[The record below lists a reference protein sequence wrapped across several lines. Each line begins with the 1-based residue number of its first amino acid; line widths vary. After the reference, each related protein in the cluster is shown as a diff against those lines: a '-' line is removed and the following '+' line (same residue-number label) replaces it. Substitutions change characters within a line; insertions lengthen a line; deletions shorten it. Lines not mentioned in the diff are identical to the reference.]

1 MKLISCKFNASEKA
15 FYTALQTCAESL
27 IARIQA
33 KKSMTGGTKYMS
45 ILVLLLRLRQSAPFL
60 YPVMVSTFVD
70 FFYLILSACDHPSL
84 VLDGYEEAMKE
95 DGISAQ
101 DPDEFD
107 LDNNGLPHIFPLVDL
122 GEHSSKAKCV
132 ICLVR

>member
-1 MKLISCKFNASEKA
+1 MLRRVKAQLDCLKLPNRSMKLISCKFNASEKA

-84 VLDGYEEAMKE
+84 VLE
-95 DGISAQ
+95 
-101 DPDEFD
+101 
-107 LDNNGLPHIFPLVDL
+107 NNGLPHIFPLVDL